1 MTRLNSFQ
9 VILRVSDLTFMK
21 WPSSTVSLQTQ
32 SYGAWGS
39 HLSAYASSSEVIL
52 KIPAF
57 QMFHESTLWV
67 CFVGTAF
74 SRRGIV
80 FKWGGDLPA
89 PPVSTNCRLNWYWDI
104 VKNTSII
111 TETCYSSPTD
121 EYIYDMAY
129 IWTAAAIS
137 VWIQLNCND
146 GAPLN
151 EANPWVQLAPSCLSL
166 NGE

>member
-1 MTRLNSFQ
+1 MTLINSQLTDSVLRRLGKSLVCLCIFFRSNIKDSRFPD
-9 VILRVSDLTFMK
+9 VLRK
-21 WPSSTVSLQTQ
+21 
-32 SYGAWGS
+32 Y
-39 HLSAYASSSEVIL
+39 
-52 KIPAF
+52 
-57 QMFHESTLWV
+57 FHPLWV

-80 FKWGGDLPA
+80 FKWGGNLPA

-104 VKNTSII
+104 MKNTSII
-111 TETCYSSPTD
+111 TETCYSSPND

-137 VWIQLNCND
+137 VWIQLNCSD

-166 NGE
+166 NWWRVASQ